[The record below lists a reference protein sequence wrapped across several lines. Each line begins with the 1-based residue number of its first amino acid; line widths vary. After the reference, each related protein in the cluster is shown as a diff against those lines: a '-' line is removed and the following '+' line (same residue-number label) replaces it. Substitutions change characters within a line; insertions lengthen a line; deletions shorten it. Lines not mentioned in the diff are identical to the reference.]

1 MRSMYCILAEPNLGI
16 EIPYVCVLSCVG
28 LFATLCTITCQ
39 APLSIEFPKQAY
51 WSCLPFPISRT
62 LPHPRIELASPVS
75 PALTGRFFTT
85 APPGKMQNNLT
96 TVYSVAKSCP
106 TLCPPGFSVRR
117 TFQARI
123 LEWFVVTISSSR
135 GFSQTMFLLSPS
147 LQADFFFFFFL
158 PLNHLGIEEVLKCWG
173 AYSNG
178 YAGGCATFSSSEEQK
193 AA

>member
-39 APLSIEFPKQAY
+39 ALLSIEFPKQAY

-147 LQADFFFFFFL
+147 LQADFFFFFFFY
-158 PLNHLGIEEVLKCWG
+158 H
-173 AYSNG
+173 
-178 YAGGCATFSSSEEQK
+178 
-193 AA
+193 

>member
-16 EIPYVCVLSCVG
+16 EIPHVCILSCVG
-28 LFATLCTITCQ
+28 LFATLWTITCQ

-51 WSCLPFPISRT
+51 WSCLPFPISGT
-62 LPHPRIELASPVS
+62 LPDPRIELTSPVS

-96 TVYSVAKSCP
+96 TAYSVAKSCP
-106 TLCPPGFSVRR
+106 TLCPPGFSVSR
-117 TFQARI
+117 TFQPRI
-123 LEWFVVTISSSR
+123 LEWFAVTISSSR

-147 LQADFFFFFFL
+147 LAGRIIFL

-173 AYSNG
+173 AYPNG
-178 YAGGCATFSSSEEQK
+178 CAGGCATFSSSEEQK